1 MTEKELIRGCIREDK
16 SCQKALF
23 LQYAGKMLTICR
35 RYARH
40 QAEAEDMLQDSFV
53 KIFAN
58 LNQFNFQGSFEGWIR
73 RIVVNNALKNI
84 KKSSFKNEQI
94 GVETL
99 PEKSTEPIVFAQ
111 LNEEVLLN
119 LIKELPEGYR
129 FVFNLYAIEGF
140 SHQEIAEQLGIEAS
154 TSRSQLVKARKLLQ
168 NKIISLREKS
178 I

>member
-1 MTEKELIRGCIREDK
+1 MTEKELIKGCIGDDK

-23 LQYAGKMLTICR
+23 SKYAGKMLTVCR

-40 QAEAEDMLQDSFV
+40 QAEAEDMLQDAFI

-58 LNQFNFQGSFEGWIR
+58 LKQFNFQGSFEGWIR
-73 RIVVNNALKNI
+73 RIVVNTALKSI
-84 KKSSFKNEQI
+84 KKSSFRKEQI
-94 GVETL
+94 GVEFL
-99 PEKSTEPIVFAQ
+99 PETSSEPIILAQ

-119 LIKELPEGYR
+119 LIKELPDGYR

-154 TSRSQLVKARKLLQ
+154 TSRSQLAKARKFLQ
-168 NKIISLREKS
+168 NKIIALHKTSA
-178 I
+178 

>member
-1 MTEKELIRGCIREDK
+1 
-16 SCQKALF
+16 
-23 LQYAGKMLTICR
+23 MLTVCR

-40 QAEAEDMLQDSFV
+40 QAEAEDMLQDAFI

-58 LNQFNFQGSFEGWIR
+58 LDQFKFQGSLEGWIR

-99 PEKSTEPIVFAQ
+99 PENSTEPIVYAQ

-119 LIKELPEGYR
+119 FIKELPDGYR
-129 FVFNLYAIEGF
+129 FVFNLYVIEGF
-140 SHQEIAEQLGIEAS
+140 SHQEIAEKLGIEAS

-168 NKIISLREKS
+168 NKIMAQE
-178 I
+178 

>member
-1 MTEKELIRGCIREDK
+1 MTEKELIEGCIREEK

-23 LQYAGKMLTICR
+23 LQYAGKMLTVCR

-40 QAEAEDMLQDSFV
+40 QAEAEDMLQDAFI
-53 KIFAN
+53 KIFSN
-58 LNQFNFQGSFEGWIR
+58 LKQFNFQGSFEGWIR

-99 PEKSTEPIVFAQ
+99 PENSTEPMIFAQ

-119 LIKELPEGYR
+119 LIKELPDGYR
-129 FVFNLYAIEGF
+129 FVFNLYVIEGF

-168 NKIISLREKS
+168 NKIIAQE
-178 I
+178 

>member
-1 MTEKELIRGCIREDK
+1 MTEKELIEGCIREDK

-23 LQYAGKMLTICR
+23 LQYAGKMLTVCR

-40 QAEAEDMLQDSFV
+40 QAEAEDMLQDAFI

-58 LNQFNFQGSFEGWIR
+58 LKQFNYQGSFEGWIR
-73 RIVVNNALKNI
+73 KIVVNNALKNI
-84 KKSSFKNEQI
+84 KKSSFKKEQI

-99 PEKSTEPIVFAQ
+99 PENSTEPLIFSQ
-111 LNEEVLLN
+111 LNEEVLLK
-119 LIKELPEGYR
+119 LIKELPDGYR

-140 SHQEIAEQLGIEAS
+140 SHQEIAEKLGIEAS

-168 NKIISLREKS
+168 NKIIAQK
-178 I
+178 

>member
-1 MTEKELIRGCIREDK
+1 MTEKELIEGCIREDK

-23 LQYAGKMLTICR
+23 LQYAGKMLTVCR

-40 QAEAEDMLQDSFV
+40 QAEAEDMLQDAFI

-58 LNQFNFQGSFEGWIR
+58 LKQFNYQGSFEGWIR

-84 KKSSFKNEQI
+84 KKSSFKKEQI

-99 PEKSTEPIVFAQ
+99 PENSTEPLIFSQ

-119 LIKELPEGYR
+119 LIKELPDGYR

-140 SHQEIAEQLGIEAS
+140 SHQEIADKLGIEAS

-168 NKIISLREKS
+168 NKIIAQK
-178 I
+178 